1 MRSKIPLLA
10 FAVSLL
16 ALGILPPPATAETE
30 EGYLPEGH
38 TYAQLNADYVLDP
51 TTGDDLNGFGLS
63 PRLGYDVNRCW
74 GLELESGWIMLE
86 GKKLRSGGSTR
97 NIHEFPLL
105 LNLNLRR
112 PRLIKNFVPYLSG
125 GLGAF
130 FFAMDED
137 RKGFPGE
144 AKIEAAEL
152 GGKTA
157 IGGDYYLSNRLGVNL
172 ETGYYF
178 IHNPRVSAFSATG
191 ENESFKLQAGGWYVG
206 TGLKFRF

>member
-1 MRSKIPLLA
+1 MNYRVPFLV
-10 FAVSLL
+10 FALSVL
-16 ALGILPPPATAETE
+16 ALRVPSALAQTD

-38 TYAQLNADYVLDP
+38 TYAHLNANYVLDP

-86 GKKLRSGGSTR
+86 GKSLRSGGSTR

-112 PRLIKNFVPYLSG
+112 PRLFKSFVPYISG

-144 AKIEAAEL
+144 AKIEAVEL

-157 IGGDYYLSNRLGVNL
+157 IGGDYYLSNRFAVNL
-172 ETGYYF
+172 ESGYYF
-178 IHNPRVSAFSATG
+178 IHNPRVTAFSST
-191 ENESFKLQAGGWYVG
+191 NQDESFKLQAGGWYVG